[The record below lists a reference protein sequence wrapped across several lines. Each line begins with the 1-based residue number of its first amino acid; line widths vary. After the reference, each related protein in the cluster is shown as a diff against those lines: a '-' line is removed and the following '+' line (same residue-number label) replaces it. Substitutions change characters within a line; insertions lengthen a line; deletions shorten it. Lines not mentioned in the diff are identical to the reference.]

1 MEDNRTSKAEIE
13 YAIGF
18 LETSLQLISV
28 QNPEILAH
36 NLQHLKKILPI
47 VISELKIS

>member
-1 MEDNRTSKAEIE
+1 MEDNRTSKDEIE

-18 LETSLQLISV
+18 LETTLQLISV
-28 QNPEILAH
+28 ENPEILTH

-47 VISELKIS
+47 VISELKTS